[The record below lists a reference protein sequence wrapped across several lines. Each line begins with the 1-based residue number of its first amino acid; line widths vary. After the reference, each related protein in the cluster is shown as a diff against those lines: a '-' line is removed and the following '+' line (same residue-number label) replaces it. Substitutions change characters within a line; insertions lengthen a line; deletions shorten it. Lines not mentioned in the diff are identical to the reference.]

1 MFNKFIRSMLLATLL
16 LAVSIPMLA
25 YAQQPVLNVYSS
37 RHYGTMEA
45 PFVAFQEATG
55 IEVRVSAGTP
65 NDLLERL
72 TAEVD
77 QGGRSVADVFLA
89 IDAGVLEL
97 AAQRELLQP
106 IQSDVL
112 DANIP
117 VELRDPEGYWYGLSK
132 RIRTLVYNPANV
144 TAEEL
149 ASIQTYADLGTATWA
164 DRVCM
169 RPASHTYTVALMSSL
184 VFHLGEDDSLTAF
197 TNLSNNVTRYIN
209 SDTSIITAVAA
220 GECDV
225 AFVNHY
231 YLARLAN
238 GSNDDKAIYDAV
250 RIHFMQQSEG
260 QTGAFFNVNSAGVV
274 VNAANYDN
282 AVRFIEFMSQPE
294 MQASNPEAFVG
305 SNYEYPVNPEAE
317 LHPTL
322 ASWGEVKFD
331 TVYPLWEYGNLQVR
345 TIELLDEAGFGFTEN

>member
-1 MFNKFIRSMLLATLL
+1 MFNKSLRLMLLAILL
-16 LAVSIPMLA
+16 LAVSVPMMA
-25 YAQQPVLNVYSS
+25 HAQQSVLNVYSS

-45 PFVAFQEATG
+45 PFVAFQEASG

-97 AAQRELLQP
+97 AAQRELLQS
-106 IQSDVL
+106 IESDVL
-112 DANIP
+112 NANIP

-132 RIRTLVYNPANV
+132 RVRTLVYNPANV
-144 TAEEL
+144 SEEEL
-149 ASIQTYADLGTATWA
+149 ASIQTYADLGTPAWA
-164 DRVCM
+164 NRVCM
-169 RPASHTYTVALMSSL
+169 RPASHTYTVGLMSSL
-184 VFHLGEDDSLTAF
+184 VFHLGEEDAALSF
-197 TNLSNNVTRYIN
+197 GNISNNVTRYIN

-250 RIHFMQQSEG
+250 RIHFMQQGEE
-260 QTGAFFNVNSAGVV
+260 QTGAFFNINGAGVV

-282 AVRFIEFMSQPE
+282 AVRFIEFMSQLD
-294 MQASNPEAFVG
+294 MQASTPEAFVG
-305 SNYEYPVNPEAE
+305 SNYEYPVHVEAT

-322 ASWGEVKFD
+322 ASWGEVKLD
-331 TVYPLWEYGNLQVR
+331 TVYPLWEYGDLQAR
-345 TIELLDEAGFGFTEN
+345 TIELLDEAAFGFTEN

>member
-1 MFNKFIRSMLLATLL
+1 MFNKLVRLTLLTTLL
-16 LAVSIPMLA
+16 LAVSVPMMA
-25 YAQQPVLNVYSS
+25 HAQQSVLNVYSS

-89 IDAGVLEL
+89 IDGGVLEL
-97 AAQRELLQP
+97 AAQRELLQA
-106 IQSDVL
+106 IESDVL
-112 DANIP
+112 NANIP
-117 VELRDPEGYWYGLSK
+117 TELRDPEGYWYGLSK
-132 RIRTLVYNPANV
+132 RVRTLVYNPANV
-144 TAEEL
+144 SEEEL
-149 ASIQTYADLGTATWA
+149 ASIQTYADLGAPTWA
-164 DRVCM
+164 NRVCM

-184 VFHLGEDDSLTAF
+184 VFHLGEEEAALSF
-197 TNLSNNVTRYIN
+197 GNISNNVTRYIN

-250 RIHFMQQSEG
+250 RIHFMQQGEE
-260 QTGAFFNVNSAGVV
+260 QAGAFFNVNGAGVV

-294 MQASNPEAFVG
+294 MQASTPEAFVG
-305 SNYEYPVNPEAE
+305 SNYEYPVHPEAE

-322 ASWGEVKFD
+322 ASWGEVKLD

-345 TIELLDEAGFGFTEN
+345 TIELLDEVGFGFTEN